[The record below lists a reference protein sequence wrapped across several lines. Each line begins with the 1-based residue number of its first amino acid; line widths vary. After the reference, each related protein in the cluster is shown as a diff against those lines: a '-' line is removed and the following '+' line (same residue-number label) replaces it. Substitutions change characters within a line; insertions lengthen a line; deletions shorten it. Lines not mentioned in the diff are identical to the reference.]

1 MDIVLLFI
9 IVCTSAVVASS
20 VNANDVDFA
29 IDYLVRYG
37 YVPDDSLRLTDNTT
51 IDMDA
56 YLRTFQVNY
65 VVVVCVNDDVAPDD
79 AR

>member
-1 MDIVLLFI
+1 MRQGHSTFGCDNMDIVLLFI

-56 YLRTFQVNY
+56 YLRTCLLY
-65 VVVVCVNDDVAPDD
+65 TSRCV
-79 AR
+79 